1 MLAETTMS
9 THFLVI
15 ENCQLSPELSGYLW
29 YIRTLGVKNSNAHQE
44 GLFLIRTPYTDE
56 APNRDSHQEDLD
68 TFEAWW
74 QLTQPYDAPNEDNLR
89 SSREA
94 GVLWLDNGPQATA
107 TFSGV

>member
-1 MLAETTMS
+1 MP

-15 ENCQLSPELSGYLW
+15 ENCQLSPELSGNLW
-29 YIRTLGVKNSNAHQE
+29 CIRTLGIKNSNVHQE
-44 GLFLIRTPYTDE
+44 GLFLIRTSCADE
-56 APNRDSHQEDLD
+56 ALSRDSHQEDLD

-74 QLTQPYDAPNEDNLR
+74 QLAQPYDAPYEDNLR
-89 SSREA
+89 SSRKA